1 MPYRTII
8 KDWFADLPLSHA
20 LAGNGVVLAV
30 TSFSVEHWLKCVLLL
45 ASITLT
51 GVTIWFKVKKNGG
64 DK

>member
-1 MPYRTII
+1 
-8 KDWFADLPLSHA
+8 
-20 LAGNGVVLAV
+20 VLAV